1 MSFVYITEEGAYVQ
15 KRGGNFV
22 IGRNR
27 ECIMEI
33 PEEAL
38 EGLTLIDRVQ
48 VSSQAMVELLRLD
61 QGRAFCAGG

>member
-1 MSFVYITEEGAYVQ
+1 MSFVYITEERAYVQ

-33 PEEAL
+33 TEEVL

-48 VSSQAMVELLRLD
+48 VSSQAMVELLRL
-61 QGRAFCAGG
+61 GIPVT